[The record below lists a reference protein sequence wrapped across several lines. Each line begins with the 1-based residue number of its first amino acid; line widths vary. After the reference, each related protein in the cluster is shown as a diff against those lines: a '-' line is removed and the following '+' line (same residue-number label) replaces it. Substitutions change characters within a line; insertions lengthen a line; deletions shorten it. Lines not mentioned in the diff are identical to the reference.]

1 MINLA
6 DYKKFLDDIWRKYK
20 RCEDSFDRITRNPS
34 IKLSYQDFLKLY
46 DEIKNLPIEF
56 PGLNELKS
64 QIGIYENLNKYL
76 ERAKRYLSISKP
88 DIKIVK
94 TLIENYE
101 KSFIV
106 ISIFYINV
114 L

>member
-1 MINLA
+1 MA

-20 RCEDSFDRITRNPS
+20 RCEESFERINNNPS

-56 PGLNELKS
+56 PGLNEMKS
-64 QIGIYENLNKYL
+64 QIVIYENLNKYL

-88 DIKIVK
+88 DYKIVK
-94 TLIENYE
+94 SLIDNYE

-106 ISIFYINV
+106 ISNININNKMY
-114 L
+114 